1 MNRTILVKFALTG
14 SFAALLTACAGEQV
28 KEQPAPAPIV
38 RAPAPAQSAPA
49 PSARAPAS
57 QPAASKPAAV
67 NPLTDPGNV
76 LSKRSVY
83 YAFDK
88 FNVEDQFQPMLKAH
102 AGYLS
107 QRPGANV
114 VIEGNCDERGSRE
127 YNLALGQRRADG
139 VRKMMVLLGASE
151 KQIETVSFGEEKPK
165 AAGHDESS
173 WSQNRRSDIVYK
185 KEQ

>member
-1 MNRTILVKFALTG
+1 MKRLGFGKLALTG
-14 SFAALLTACAGEQV
+14 FLTALLTACAGEQV
-28 KEQPAPAPIV
+28 KEQAAPAPVV
-38 RAPAPAQSAPA
+38 RAPAPTQSAPTR
-49 PSARAPAS
+49 SAQPPAS
-57 QPAASKPAAV
+57 RPEAPKPVAV
-67 NPLTDPGNV
+67 NPLTDPSNI
-76 LSKRSVY
+76 LSKRSVF

-107 QRPGANV
+107 QRPGASV

-151 KQIETVSFGEEKPK
+151 KQIDTVSFGEEKPK

-185 KEQ
+185 RER